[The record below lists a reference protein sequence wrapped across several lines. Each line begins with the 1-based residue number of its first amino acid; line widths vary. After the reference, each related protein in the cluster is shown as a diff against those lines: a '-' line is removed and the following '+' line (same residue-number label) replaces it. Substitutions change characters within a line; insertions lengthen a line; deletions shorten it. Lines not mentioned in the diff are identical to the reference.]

1 MGTMS
6 TAEFRSEQ
14 SREIDRLVAF
24 GQGSG
29 EADLYT
35 ARREHVRFSVN
46 VPLDARRQ
54 MGGNENAWIM
64 AMQDISPGGI
74 GAWSHTPVAPR
85 TILLVRDASTPI
97 RGQWLRCVVRHCTRG
112 LRGFLIGAEFLQED
126 TTEISETTET
136 SDTSETMEHSP
147 PNSPPPS
154 PRPSPPSVNAYK
166 IRQRVKRR

>member
-1 MGTMS
+1 MS
-6 TAEFRSEQ
+6 TAQSRSEQ

-35 ARREHVRFSVN
+35 ARRDHVRFSIN

-64 AMQDISPGGI
+64 AMHDISPGGI
-74 GAWSHTPVAPR
+74 GAWSHTPVEPH
-85 TILLVRDASTPI
+85 TILLVRDASTPV
-97 RGQWLRCVVRHCTRG
+97 RGHWLRCVVRHCTRG
-112 LRGFLIGAEFLQED
+112 LRGFLIGAEFLQEH
-126 TTEISETTET
+126 TTET
-136 SDTSETMEHSP
+136 SEAAETKERSRP
-147 PNSPPPS
+147 KS

-166 IRQRVKRR
+166 LRKRVKRR